1 METEKMLLDVAY
13 SDALWESIIN
23 NIKEIFEAEY
33 LLLVYSIEGI
43 GKPPGSPLYINPNLY

>member
-23 NIKEIFEAEY
+23 NIKEIFEAEH
-33 LLLVYSIEGI
+33 LVLVNSIDGI
-43 GKPPGSPLYINPNLY
+43 GKPPGFPIYINPNAY